1 MHVRA
6 DSPIPAEEIRAR
18 LAGLAQRGVTAAAPH
33 AIALDSSR
41 RPEKLF
47 LRSFV
52 LTIPPAAEIA
62 LQETEAGSS
71 VVLRLMWGPL
81 PAPFPRVVA
90 AIGVLLAV
98 AVLIF
103 GGGTAWA
110 NVGVLLAQTRR
121 KATRMHKGFFMAKP
135 VQVSVSVFSRF
146 RMNKPDQSGRL
157 SRWPAS
163 SI

>member
-110 NVGVLLAQTRR
+110 NVGAVILAGLPIAALLLQRRGERRLQSELTRTLGVGAFR
-121 KATRMHKGFFMAKP
+121 P
-135 VQVSVSVFSRF
+135 V
-146 RMNKPDQSGRL
+146 
-157 SRWPAS
+157 AH
-163 SI
+163 